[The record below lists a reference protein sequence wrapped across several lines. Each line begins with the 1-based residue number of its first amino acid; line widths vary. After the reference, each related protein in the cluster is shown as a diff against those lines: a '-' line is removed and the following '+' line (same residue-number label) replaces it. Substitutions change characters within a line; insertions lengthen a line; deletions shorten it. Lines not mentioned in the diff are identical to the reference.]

1 MSKNPL
7 AVFHR
12 VCHVNVEFECQEIPA
27 PGACVNL
34 PLWWFLVRDE
44 RAKGM
49 FVGNCFY
56 LGVCVCVFKG
66 PLILFPRPPG
76 DVSTRRSQHET
87 EFRPSSSWNPSATGM
102 QCYEQLT
109 PGLNGTTENS
119 SVRNSPLTFE
129 SSAINTERCAGETTT
144 TMWYPLRG

>member
-1 MSKNPL
+1 MSGNPSSGSMREF
-7 AVFHR
+7 AIVVVSR
-12 VCHVNVEFECQEIPA
+12 ERRESERDVCRQLF
-27 PGACVNL
+27 L
-34 PLWWFLVRDE
+34 PW
-44 RAKGM
+44 
-49 FVGNCFY
+49 C
-56 LGVCVCVFKG
+56 VCVCVFKG